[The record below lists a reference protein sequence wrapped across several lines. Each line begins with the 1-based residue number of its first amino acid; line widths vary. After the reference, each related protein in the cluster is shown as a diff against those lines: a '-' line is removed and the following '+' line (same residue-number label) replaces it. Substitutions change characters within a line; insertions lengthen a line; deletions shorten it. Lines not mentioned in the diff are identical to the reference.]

1 MKGMDIFCASPAS
14 TAICSS
20 LDAVVRR
27 GPRPLDHGHYHRLHD
42 HDQRKNQ
49 PHHQTHHAPCSSQL
63 PIDPKPFYEIC
74 RKSFSSPQRQLRTK
88 SSAEIHDL
96 TRTKSAN
103 GSSSSPSRFLLSD
116 SPFIDRISEPDC
128 KNVSAAAFV
137 PPQVPSKPRDS
148 MSSNVPPQVPSKVPS
163 KPRDSMSSNVPPQ
176 VHSKP
181 RVSTSSN
188 VPPQV
193 PSKPRGSMSSNG
205 HCSTVLKSSSTSSRH
220 QVVVL
225 RVSLHCKGCEGKVRK
240 HLSKMEGVTSFSID
254 FQTKRVTVVG
264 DVTPLGVLS
273 SVSKVRKSQLWPSP
287 TSSSPS
293 PSSRLPA
300 STTPKP

>member
-1 MKGMDIFCASPAS
+1 MKGMDIFCASSAS

-27 GPRPLDHGHYHRLHD
+27 GPRPHDHGPYHRLRD

-49 PHHQTHHAPCSSQL
+49 PHHQTNHAPCSSQL

-74 RKSFSSPQRQLRTK
+74 RKSFSSAQGQLRTK

-96 TRTKSAN
+96 TRTKSTN
-103 GSSSSPSRFLLSD
+103 GSSSSSRFLSSD
-116 SPFIDRISEPDC
+116 PPFIDRISEPDC

-137 PPQVPSKPRDS
+137 PPQVPSKPKDS
-148 MSSNVPPQVPSKVPS
+148 MSSNVPPQVP
-163 KPRDSMSSNVPPQ
+163 
-176 VHSKP
+176 SKP

-193 PSKPRGSMSSNG
+193 PSKPRRSMSSNG

-287 TSSSPS
+287 TSPS

-300 STTPKP
+300 

>member
-1 MKGMDIFCASPAS
+1 MKGIDIFCASPAS

-49 PHHQTHHAPCSSQL
+49 PHHQTHHFT
-63 PIDPKPFYEIC
+63 KY
-74 RKSFSSPQRQLRTK
+74 LRTK

-96 TRTKSAN
+96 TRAKSAN

-148 MSSNVPPQVPSKVPS
+148 MSSNVPLQVPSKVPS

-176 VHSKP
+176 VPSKP

-205 HCSTVLKSSSTSSRH
+205 HCSTVLKSSSASSGH

-273 SVSKVRKSQLWPSP
+273 SVSKVRKSQFWPSP

-293 PSSRLPA
+293 SRLPA
-300 STTPKP
+300 

>member
-148 MSSNVPPQVPSKVPS
+148 MSSNIPPQVP
-163 KPRDSMSSNVPPQ
+163 
-176 VHSKP
+176 SKP

-264 DVTPLGVLS
+264 DVTTLGVLS

-293 PSSRLPA
+293 SRLPA
-300 STTPKP
+300 

>member
-1 MKGMDIFCASPAS
+1 MKGMDIFCASSAS

-27 GPRPLDHGHYHRLHD
+27 GPRPLDHGPYHRLGD

-63 PIDPKPFYEIC
+63 PIDPKTFYEI
-74 RKSFSSPQRQLRTK
+74 FT
-88 SSAEIHDL
+88 
-96 TRTKSAN
+96 N
-103 GSSSSPSRFLLSD
+103 GSSSSSRFLSSD

-137 PPQVPSKPRDS
+137 PPQVPSKPKDS
-148 MSSNVPPQVPSKVPS
+148 MSSNVPPQVP
-163 KPRDSMSSNVPPQ
+163 
-176 VHSKP
+176 SKP

-193 PSKPRGSMSSNG
+193 PSKPRRSMSSNG

-264 DVTPLGVLS
+264 FVTPLGVLS

-287 TSSSPS
+287 PTSPS
-293 PSSRLPA
+293 PSSRLPV
-300 STTPKP
+300 